1 MINIRFY
8 RDESD
13 KIQKLLMTGHAGF
26 GEYGEDI
33 VCAAASAQVI
43 SVENSLVQLL
53 NINPT
58 THVDEIEGGYLEL
71 TLPADLTSDTEDD
84 AQLLMR
90 HLYLAYQV
98 LEKNYPNFIQVQDLD
113 YIL

>member
-8 RDESD
+8 WDESD
-13 KIQKLLMTGHAGF
+13 RIQKLWMTGHAGF

-43 SVENSLVQLL
+43 SVENSLVQIL

-58 THVDEIEGGYLEL
+58 TQVDEIEGGYLEL
-71 TLPADLTSDTEDD
+71 TLPADLTSEVDAD

-90 HLYLAYQV
+90 HLHLAYQV
-98 LEKNYPNFIQVQDLD
+98 LEENYPDYIQIQDLD
-113 YIL
+113 YIP